1 MLIEVLQVSITA
13 GIGLAVLILS
23 NVEKRRR
30 SGVRRTEQ
38 ARRDLIEARTR
49 ARNCPQG

>member
-1 MLIEVLQVSITA
+1 MFVQMVQLSIS
-13 GIGLAVLILS
+13 GIILS
-23 NVEKRRR
+23 NAEKHRR